1 MVWDDTVSVYMD
13 VGDKIVVDEISGVD
27 TVSLM
32 PEQYLYKINIAEGM
46 YMMDHGYYG
55 YYKIKRC

>member
-13 VGDKIVVDEISGVD
+13 VWSKIVVDEVSGFE

-32 PEQYLYKINIAEGM
+32 PEQHLDNKKIAEVFM
-46 YMMDHGYYG
+46 LCTW
-55 YYKIKRC
+55 RS